1 MQYFLDFN
9 TYLLLFFGFLA
20 GFIDSIVGGGGLI
33 QLPAVLI
40 FAPSEN
46 ISTSFGTNK
55 FAGFLGTL
63 TAAFRYIKGIKLNY
77 YATIPGI
84 ITALPASSFGAAL
97 VSHINKETLK
107 PAILLLLIF
116 VGIYTFIKK
125 DFGKIQTK
133 VVSNQK
139 AIMFSLISGLLIGFY
154 DGFFGPGTGS
164 FLVFIYIGFFGF
176 DFIQASASAK
186 IINGFTNLSALLFF
200 GYNQHI
206 IYQVAIPLGI
216 ANILGSIMGTK
227 MALKRGTEFVRKLF
241 LIVVLGFIL
250 KIAYDTLF

>member
-1 MQYFLDFN
+1 MQYLPDFN
-9 TYLLLFFGFLA
+9 TYALLFFGFLA

-40 FAPSEN
+40 FAPTEN

-77 YATIPGI
+77 FAIIPGA
-84 ITALPASSFGAAL
+84 ITALPASALGAAL
-97 VSHINKETLK
+97 VSHIEKERLK
-107 PAILLLLIF
+107 PAILILLIL

-133 VVSNQK
+133 TVSNQK
-139 AIMFSLISGLLIGFY
+139 AIIYSLFSGLAIGFY

-164 FLVFIYIGFFGF
+164 FLVFIYIGLFGF

-186 IINGFTNLSALLFF
+186 IINGVTNLSALLYF
-200 GYNQHI
+200 GYNHNI
-206 IYQVAIPLGI
+206 LYPIAIPLGI
-216 ANILGSIMGTK
+216 SNMLGSILGTRI
-227 MALKRGTEFVRKLF
+227 ALSKGTVFVRKLF
-241 LIVVLGFIL
+241 LLVVLGFIL
-250 KIAYDTLF
+250 KIASDTLF